1 MLKHLTLSALFYCF
15 LFAFQLV
22 VFPFVAFYVAK
33 GIVLH
38 CKTLPFASRNVAFCK
53 PKDYVSAASC
63 LFLVMRLR
71 ISC

>member
-38 CKTLPFASRNVAFCK
+38 CKTLLFASRNVAFCK
-53 PKDYVSAASC
+53 PKDYVSAVPWLS
-63 LFLVMRLR
+63 LVMRMR